1 MTGPAALGG
10 DVHIDIWSDM
20 VCPWCYL
27 GSRRLGAALDRFAA
41 AHPDVPVTVRWRACE
56 LDPGAPPEPQ
66 ELRPALE
73 KKYGPGSFDAMTGR
87 LVALGTP
94 EGIDYRF
101 DIARRVNTF
110 DAHRLTAW
118 AATLEHDGDGPTP
131 QDRLVERI
139 FHAYF
144 TEGADVSDHGL
155 LADLAEAAGLDREA
169 AVEVLASGAY
179 ADEVRAEESAAR
191 AREITGVPAV
201 VIDDRVLVP
210 GAQEADTFLRVLE
223 EVAAAPA

>member
-1 MTGPAALGG
+1 M
-10 DVHIDIWSDM
+10 HIDIWSDM

-27 GSRRLGAALDRFAA
+27 GSRRLGAALDRFAE
-41 AHPDVPVTVRWRACE
+41 AHPDQPVTVRWRAFE

-73 KKYGPGSFDAMTGR
+73 KKYGAGSFDAMTGR
-87 LVALGTP
+87 LVSLGGP

-101 DIARRVNTF
+101 DIAQRVNTF
-110 DAHRLTAW
+110 DAHRLVAW
-118 AATLEHDGDGPTP
+118 AATVEPDDGEGSP

-144 TEGADVSDHGL
+144 TDGADVSDHDV
-155 LADLAEAAGLDREA
+155 LADLAEGAGLDRDVA
-169 AVEVLASGAY
+169 AEVLASGAF
-179 ADEVRAEESAAR
+179 ADEVRTEESGAR
-191 AREITGVPAV
+191 TRDITGVPAV

-210 GAQEADTFLRVLE
+210 GAQEVETFLRVLE
-223 EVAAAPA
+223 KVAATPA